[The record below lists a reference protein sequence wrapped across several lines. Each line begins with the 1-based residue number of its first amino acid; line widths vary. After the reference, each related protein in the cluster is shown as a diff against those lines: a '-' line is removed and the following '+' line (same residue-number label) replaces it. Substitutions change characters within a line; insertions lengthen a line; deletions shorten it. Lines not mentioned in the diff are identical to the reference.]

1 MISSYILMALAGLG
15 MLFGLSNSNMIEF
28 VSSIILFIFSLMC
41 YEHFNRLKEIT
52 EQQRRIELNQRSLIL
67 LLNDRKSNKEDKEDE
82 Q

>member
-15 MLFGLSNSNMIEF
+15 MLFGLSNSNMVEF

-52 EQQRRIELNQRSLIL
+52 EQQKQIELNQRSLMIL
-67 LLNDRKSNKEDKEDE
+67 LNEKKDGSN
-82 Q
+82 